1 MDSPFEK
8 RKLLKSVSGVTVV
21 GLVAG
26 LATAAVAVVSGAAP
40 ASAVTTTTIT
50 KTLNTTCTIPV
61 AGAEKYAAVV
71 KATIPTS
78 AKVGDKI
85 ALQNF
90 SITVTLNSATTDALQ
105 ILGATTLQGSIT
117 SAATLS
123 HASPSPLSITATVP
137 TTAVPQTVDANG
149 DGPPFSITATGTS
162 PTATFTSAGTATLT
176 ATTVNAVFN
185 PKNAAGTSVL
195 PVAKQSIPCSFDSGQ
210 SLVLATV
217 PVAATTQAVSKTL
230 NTTCTIPVAGNETY
244 AAKITGTLPITAKV
258 NDSATLS
265 NLKISILLNTATTD
279 ALQILGATT
288 IAGTITTGTTI
299 THATPATQSTTATVP
314 TTAVPQTVDANG
326 DGPPFTITATGTAPS
341 VKFTSTG
348 TAVLSAA
355 TVSAVF
361 NPKNAAGV
369 SVLPVAKQK
378 IACSFVA
385 GQSLVLGSIT
395 VTPATTVAVS
405 KTLNA
410 TCTIPVAGVQHY
422 VAKVT
427 GTLPISG
434 KVGTSVTLSGLK
446 ISILL
451 NVATTDALQVLQA
464 TTIAGSVTAGVTLTH
479 ATPTSLKATATV
491 PTTAVPQTVDA
502 NGDGPAFTIVATGTA
517 PSATLTS
524 AGSAVI
530 SVATVG
536 AVFNPKNAAGVS
548 VLPVAK
554 QTIPCSFDSGQS
566 LVLGTI
572 TVS

>member
-1 MDSPFEK
+1 MDSFEK
-8 RKLLKSVSGVTVV
+8 RKLIKSVSGVTVV

-26 LATAAVAVVSGAAP
+26 LATAAVAVVSGAAV
-40 ASAVTTTTIT
+40 ASAVTTTTIS

-61 AGAEKYAAVV
+61 AGAQQYTAVV

-78 AKVGDKI
+78 AKVGDKV

-90 SITVTLNSATTDALQ
+90 SISVKLNVATTDALQ
-105 ILGATTLQGSIT
+105 ILGATTLQGSIK

-123 HASPSPLSITATVP
+123 HATPSPLSITATVP

-149 DGPPFSITATGTS
+149 DGPAFSITATGTS

-176 ATTVNAVFN
+176 ATTVSAVFN

-195 PVAKQSIPCSFDSGQ
+195 PVAKQAIACSFNTGQ
-210 SLVLATV
+210 SLVLATI
-217 PVAATTQAVSKTL
+217 PVAATTTAVSKTL
-230 NTTCTIPVAGNETY
+230 NTTCTIPVAGAQKY

-258 NDSATLS
+258 GASVTLS
-265 NLKISILLNTATTD
+265 SLKISILLNVATTD

-288 IAGTITTGTTI
+288 IAGSITAGTSL
-299 THATPATQSTTATVP
+299 THATPATLSTTATVP
-314 TTAVPQTVDANG
+314 TTAVPQTVDVNG
-326 DGPPFTITATGTAPS
+326 DGPPFTITATGTAPTA
-341 VKFTSTG
+341 KLTSTG
-348 TAVLSAA
+348 TAVLSAT

-361 NPKNAAGV
+361 NPKNAAGT

-378 IACSFVA
+378 IACTFDA

-427 GTLPISG
+427 GILPISG
-434 KVGTSVTLSGLK
+434 KVGAAVTLSSLK

-451 NVATTDALQVLQA
+451 SVPTTDALQLLGA

-479 ATPTSLKATATV
+479 ATPTALKATATV

-502 NGDGPAFTIVATGTA
+502 NGDGPAFSVVATGTA
-517 PSATLTS
+517 PYATLAS
-524 AGSAVI
+524 AGSAVL
-530 SVATVG
+530 SVTTVS
-536 AVFNPKNAAGVS
+536 AVFNPKNAAGTS
-548 VLPVAK
+548 VLSATQQK
-554 QTIPCSFDSGQS
+554 IPCSFDSGQS

-572 TVS
+572 TVT